1 MCFKFLRQI
10 LWKKQ
15 EGFFLVLLFFFFV
28 LTKRFPG
35 CLKGSY
41 FKDRGC
47 AKNLEVLEREE
58 VIPTFWKL

>member
-10 LWKKQ
+10 LWKNRRI
-15 EGFFLVLLFFFFV
+15 FFFFL

-41 FKDRGC
+41 FKDGVVQ
-47 AKNLEVLEREE
+47 KIEVLERGSYSNFLETLAE
-58 VIPTFWKL
+58 LSC